1 MARPRTKARKS
12 YEELLE
18 ENAEKI
24 RKHTEVL
31 QALEKERKELQAA
44 KRDEEMAELYRYMEE
59 RGLSAQELL
68 ESLKERQPDE
78 MAS

>member
-44 KRDEEMAELYRYMEE
+44 KRDEEMAELYRYM
-59 RGLSAQELL
+59 
-68 ESLKERQPDE
+68 
-78 MAS
+78 

>member
-44 KRDEEMAELYRYMEE
+44 KRDDEMAELYRYMQE

>member
-12 YEELLE
+12 YEKLLE

-44 KRDEEMAELYRYMEE
+44 KRDEEMAELYRYMQE